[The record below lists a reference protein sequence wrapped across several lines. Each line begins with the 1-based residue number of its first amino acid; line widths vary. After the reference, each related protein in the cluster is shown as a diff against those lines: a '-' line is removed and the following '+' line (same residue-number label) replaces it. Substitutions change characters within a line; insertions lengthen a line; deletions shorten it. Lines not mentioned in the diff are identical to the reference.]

1 MRGTVKIGDRDVVMV
16 TNGATPFLYKKVFR
30 KDFLATTQKEDLDV
44 YTELG
49 YIMAMQAERPLAEL
63 VNGLSIE
70 DFYKWVEEFE
80 AMDVV
85 NCAADIFRIYQAQS
99 TPTSTA
105 KKKR

>member
-16 TNGATPFLYKKVFR
+16 ANGATPFLYKKVFR

-49 YIMAMQAERPLAEL
+49 YIMAMQAEKPLVEL

-70 DFYKWVEEFE
+70 DFYAWVEEFE